1 MAVTAQQIA
10 ELAGVSRGTVD
21 RALHNRGR
29 VNPEVAAR
37 IQRIAE
43 ELGYKPNLVEQALV
57 KTKRDFKI
65 GAILQSV
72 ETPTMQIVLEGLR
85 RATDE
90 LRSSGVELIVR
101 ELHGLDEELVLENIE
116 ELTSQGI
123 QGLAISPNNTAELR
137 QCINGL
143 YEQGIPV
150 ITLNSDVP
158 GSKRI
163 CFIGMDNYRAGQTAA
178 GLMCQMLPDNSKILP
193 LAGHLNN
200 TAHNNRLNGFLDTLN
215 QQNTYNLRI
224 MPFQPCFDR
233 NDYAHEI
240 TQHAL
245 RENPDLVGI
254 YVASNGQEGV
264 CQAVEEEG
272 RKGKVKIIAFDL
284 NEPNMRLLQS
294 DSLNIVL
301 DQHAFQQGYQPPF
314 LLYEYLMHHKM
325 PDNALLYTDISIR
338 TKYNSD
344 LVVFTD
350 HFK

>member
-1 MAVTAQQIA
+1 M
-10 ELAGVSRGTVD
+10 
-21 RALHNRGR
+21 
-29 VNPEVAAR
+29 
-37 IQRIAE
+37 
-43 ELGYKPNLVEQALV
+43 
-57 KTKRDFKI
+57 
-65 GAILQSV
+65 
-72 ETPTMQIVLEGLR
+72 
-85 RATDE
+85 
-90 LRSSGVELIVR
+90 
-101 ELHGLDEELVLENIE
+101 
-116 ELTSQGI
+116 
-123 QGLAISPNNTAELR
+123 
-137 QCINGL
+137 
-143 YEQGIPV
+143 
-150 ITLNSDVP
+150 NSDVP

-178 GLMCQMLPDNSKILP
+178 GLMCQMLSDNSKILP

-215 QQNTYNLRI
+215 QQNTHNLRI

-264 CQAVEEEG
+264 CQAVEEED

-294 DSLNIVL
+294 DSLSIVL
-301 DQHAFQQGYQPPF
+301 DQDAFQQGYQPPF

-325 PDNALLYTDISIR
+325 PDNALLYTDIAIR

-350 HFK
+350 HSK